1 MRLQTCTPA
10 VTPRGRPR
18 QTMKTPYS
26 RVNSIKKLHP
36 GLQEIINN
44 CPALDIIFD
53 HDSPRSSTH
62 SRSRGRDKEHVA
74 RPPNAFMV
82 YRSYVWYTKQLEN
95 KDEKNLSCVSRL
107 AGRSWRVLSEQARTP
122 FKQVAT
128 IAKREHAER
137 NPDYKYAPS
146 SRSSKS
152 QRKPGR
158 AGSRA
163 KGKAKVKQTAT
174 PLDGGFDA
182 SPPPREVTPF
192 PSAASLADVPFASS
206 ESSPFPSSPSS
217 PSPSTPPALSPR
229 RFTRGMSPSFPQLEY
244 PSDCDLPDYPP
255 RPRFRPTML
264 GLIPSPSMSILELN
278 EDEQPSILDQL
289 PEVGPPNLGPSP
301 SDGNANPLSRNMKK
315 PSRTTTCHLTHSFS
329 TRRSRSMVPIT
340 TRESPSLRVPRASTI
355 PASFPAIP
363 R

>member
-26 RVNSIKKLHP
+26 RLNSIKKLHP
-36 GLQEIINN
+36 GLQEIIKN

-53 HDSPRSSTH
+53 HDNPRSSTH
-62 SRSRGRDKEHVA
+62 SRNRGRDKEHVA

-122 FKQVAT
+122 FKQVAA

-137 NPDYKYAPS
+137 NPDYKYSPS
-146 SRSSKS
+146 SRSPKA
-152 QRKPGR
+152 QRKPAR

-163 KGKAKVKQTAT
+163 KGQAKIKRTA
-174 PLDGGFDA
+174 LNGGFDT
-182 SPPPREVTPF
+182 SPPPKEATPT
-192 PSAASLADVPFASS
+192 PSAVSLADVLPASS
-206 ESSPFPSSPSS
+206 ESSPFPSS

-229 RFTRGMSPSFPQLEY
+229 RLTRGMSPSSPQLEY
-244 PSDCDLPDYPP
+244 PPDFDLPDYPP

-278 EDEQPSILDQL
+278 EDERPSILDEL
-289 PEVGPPNLGPSP
+289 PEVGPPDLSPSP
-301 SDGNANPLSRNMKK
+301 SDGNANPLSRNTKK
-315 PSRTTTCHLTHSFS
+315 PSHTTTCNLTRSFS
-329 TRRSRSMVPIT
+329 TRISRSMTPIT
-340 TRESPSLRVPRASTI
+340 TRGPSSLRVPRASTI

>member
-1 MRLQTCTPA
+1 MRLQTCAPA

-18 QTMKTPYS
+18 PTMKTPYS
-26 RVNSIKKLHP
+26 RLNSIKKLHP
-36 GLQEIINN
+36 DLQEIVKN

-53 HDSPRSSTH
+53 HDKPRSSTH

-82 YRSYVWYTKQLEN
+82 YRSYVWHTKQLEN

-107 AGRSWRVLSEQARTP
+107 AGRSWRILSEQARTP
-122 FKQVAT
+122 FKQVAA

-137 NPDYKYAPS
+137 NPDYKYAPA
-146 SRSSKS
+146 SRAPKS
-152 QRKPGR
+152 QRKLAR
-158 AGSRA
+158 AGSGA
-163 KGKAKVKQTAT
+163 KGQTMVKRTT
-174 PLDGGFDA
+174 NPLDGGFDA
-182 SPPPREVTPF
+182 SPPPEEIMPILT
-192 PSAASLADVPFASS
+192 AASLADVLPAAS

-217 PSPSTPPALSPR
+217 PSPSTPSTLSPQR
-229 RFTRGMSPSFPQLEY
+229 LTGEMSPQLEY
-244 PSDCDLPDYPP
+244 PSPPDYPP

-289 PEVGPPNLGPSP
+289 PEVGPLGLGPSP

-315 PSRTTTCHLTHSFS
+315 PSRTITCHLTRSFS
-329 TRRSRSMVPIT
+329 ARRSRSMTPIT
-340 TRESPSLRVPRASTI
+340 TRSPSLRVPKASTI
-355 PASFPAIP
+355 PALFPAIP